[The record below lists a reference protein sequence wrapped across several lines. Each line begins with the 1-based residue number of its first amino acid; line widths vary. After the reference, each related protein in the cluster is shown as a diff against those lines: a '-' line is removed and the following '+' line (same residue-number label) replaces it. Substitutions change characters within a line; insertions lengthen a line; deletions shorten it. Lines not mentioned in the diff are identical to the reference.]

1 MRQDYR
7 DFVKTMTLDEMDSRR
22 HKLASH
28 IFDNDAQIDIA
39 IQDGRSTIPLRM
51 NGDRLW
57 YEDIQLK
64 IAIKKLGGT
73 WYEERNKS

>member
-1 MRQDYR
+1 MEKSYKFYMD
-7 DFVKTMTLDEMDSRR
+7 TMTLEEMDSRR

-39 IQDGRSTIPLRM
+39 IQDGRSTLPLRM

-57 YEDIQLK
+57 YEDNQLK

-73 WYEERNKS
+73 WYEDRNKS